1 MKEIQTLHS
10 SISPCLFRF
19 APPADQTHRAADR
32 HQAKAGPHDAGDRDV
47 HAGLDG
53 GVVDELLQL
62 FRHRVVFIQLQLDDF
77 ARNAVALQGF
87 NLPDEIGA
95 ERVLVNIA
103 VILQLLFLNS

>member
-32 HQAKAGPHDAGDRDV
+32 HQAKAGPHDTGDRDV

-62 FRHRVVFIQLQLDDF
+62 FRSR
-77 ARNAVALQGF
+77 
-87 NLPDEIGA
+87 E
-95 ERVLVNIA
+95 
-103 VILQLLFLNS
+103 